1 MNSRAFPVLVI
12 SLAASFGGA
21 SATRAQADYDV
32 ILRHGTIYDGSGR
45 KPILGDVALK
55 GDRIAAVGDLTG
67 QRATQEIDA
76 TGLAVAPGFI
86 NMLSQSQ
93 TSLLQDGRSQ
103 SEIRQGVTLEVMGEG
118 GSMGPLNDEMKA
130 EMAATQGDIKYT
142 VDWTTLGEFLTSLE
156 RRGVSCNVASF
167 IGAATPRVYEI
178 GKTNR
183 PPTPAELARMQ
194 ALVRSAMEEGAMG
207 VSSGLIYV
215 PGIFAKTDE
224 VIALCRAASPYGGI
238 YISHMRSEGDRLME
252 SLDELITIA
261 REANIPAEV
270 FHLKMAGKPNWPKFA
285 DVVKRIEAARAAGLK
300 ITADMYNYTA
310 GSTGLDAAMPPWV
323 QEGGYQAWAA
333 RLRDPAIRERV
344 RREMNDPSAKW
355 ENYFLAPG
363 SPDKILLVGF
373 KNEALKRYTG
383 KTLGEVA
390 KLRGTSPEDTA
401 MDLVIE
407 DGSRVQVVYFLMNE
421 ENVRKQIALPWVAFC
436 SDAASMAPEGV
447 FLKSSTHPRAYGS
460 FARLLGKYV
469 REEKVIPLEE
479 AVRRLSL
486 FPAENLKIKERGALR
501 PGWFADVVVFDPAKI
516 SDRATYEQPHQYAT
530 GMAHVF
536 VNGVQVLKD
545 GEHTG
550 AKPGRFVR
558 GPGWKP
564 KS

>member
-1 MNSRAFPVLVI
+1 MKWRAFPAFVLWC
-12 SLAASFGGA
+12 LANFGGLPTA
-21 SATRAQADYDV
+21 MAQADFDV
-32 ILRHGTIYDGSGR
+32 ILRHGTIYDGSGGR
-45 KPILGDVALK
+45 PFVADVGLK
-55 GDRIAAVGDLTG
+55 ADRIAALGDLAG
-67 QRATQEIDA
+67 QRAAREIDA

-130 EMAATQGDIKYT
+130 EMTAAQGDIKFT
-142 VDWTTLGEFLTSLE
+142 VDWTTLGEYLTNLE
-156 RRGVSCNVASF
+156 RRGVSCNVASY
-167 IGAATPRVYEI
+167 IGAGTPRTYEL

-194 ALVRSAMEEGAMG
+194 ALVRQAMEEGAMG

-224 VIALCRAASPYGGI
+224 IIALCRAASPFGGI

-270 FHLKMAGKPNWPKFA
+270 FHLKMAGKANWPKL
-285 DVVKRIEAARAAGLK
+285 DEVVKKIEAARAAGLK
-300 ITADMYNYTA
+300 ISADMYNYTA

-323 QEGGYQAWAA
+323 QEGGYKAWAA
-333 RLRDPAIRERV
+333 RLRDPAVRERV
-344 RREMNDPSAKW
+344 RREMNDPLAPW

-363 SPDKILLVGF
+363 SPEKILLVGF
-373 KNEALKRYTG
+373 KSEALKAYTG
-383 KTLGEVA
+383 KTLAEVA
-390 KLRGTSPEDTA
+390 RLRGTSPEETA

-407 DGSRVQVVYFLMNE
+407 DGSRVQVVYFLMSE

-436 SDAASMAPEGV
+436 SDASSQAPEGV
-447 FLKSSTHPRAYGS
+447 FLKASTHPRAYGS

-469 REEKVIPLEE
+469 RDEKVIPLEE
-479 AVRRLSL
+479 AVRRLSR

-501 PGWFADVVVFDPAKI
+501 PGYFADIVVFDPAKI
-516 SDRATYEQPHQYAT
+516 QDHATFEQPHQYAT
-530 GMAHVF
+530 GMIHVF
-536 VNGVQVLKD
+536 VNGVQVLRD